1 VYCDRYGAV
10 YAYFYVCVYVYLYT
24 HVHIYLH
31 VYMYIS
37 THIYIY
43 TSTYT
48 YIDIYVYLYMYIY
61 MCRGKTDSGKLVVHG
76 AEPVPGA
83 VCACTRAWVFSVC
96 TPAFFCP
103 VDTRH

>member
-1 VYCDRYGAV
+1 
-10 YAYFYVCVYVYLYT
+10 
-24 HVHIYLH
+24 
-31 VYMYIS
+31 
-37 THIYIY
+37 
-43 TSTYT
+43 
-48 YIDIYVYLYMYIY
+48 MYIY

-83 VCACTRAWVFSVC
+83 VCACTRAWFFSVC